1 MSVTRHKALDP
12 KDEAEMVALTARLKE
27 IAERPTVSRISVKYW
42 RDDVLL
48 EEVSYASNHVY
59 FVGRRLPVEVTH
71 FTIDDGK

>member
-27 IAERPTVSRISVKYW
+27 IAERPTISRISVKHW

-48 EEVSYASNHVY
+48 EEVSYPSSNAY
-59 FVGRRLPVEVTH
+59 FIGRRLPVDVTH
-71 FTIDDGK
+71 FTIDDGQ